1 MRLWDSEIFRK
12 NRGGFMA
19 QNNDYSILN
28 QNKIYEVPADTII
41 VNEGEINLDMYKI
54 LSGHAEMYT
63 GYGTDKE
70 VLIGILGPG
79 TCFGEFGLLTRKAA
93 IYTIVSFSK
102 MKILRIMEGHIGGFI
117 KEDPA
122 SILQIMRNMANNMMR
137 MQHQINQL
145 SQELAEI
152 NNETNPEKVDDAVNK
167 MVKDNLRNYAIK
179 GTKDSDDKE
188 HGMRFINSGGRK

>member
-1 MRLWDSEIFRK
+1 
-12 NRGGFMA
+12 MA
-19 QNNDYSILN
+19 QNSDYSILN

-102 MKILRIMEGHIGGFI
+102 MKILRVMEGHIGGFI

-152 NNETNPEKVDDAVNK
+152 NNETNPEKVDDVVNK
-167 MVKDNLRNYAIK
+167 MVKDNLRNYAIN
-179 GTKDSDDKE
+179 GTKDSDTKE
-188 HGMRFINSGGRK
+188 HGMRFINHGGRK